1 MFRIFKSVSIVLCA
15 FFVFTLSTNA
25 QQAATL
31 SDTLRLSLSDAINQA
46 LQKNIT
52 RQNNDLDVLYAR
64 KQVNILTANGLPQ
77 VNANVNYQ
85 RFLQLPISLV
95 PAEFFGGTPGEF
107 AEIAF
112 GTNNTIAVNAQA
124 SQLLFSGSFFIAL
137 QAAKKLVEQAELQI
151 EATENQIRDA
161 IARTYFSALI
171 IQENGVILQKNINVL
186 AQVLTET
193 EAFYKAGFV
202 ENLDVDRL
210 QLQLS
215 NLKTQQT
222 ALKRQLESVY
232 NLLKLQLVLDLNQ
245 PIALTQNLRDFIDP
259 NDLSK
264 QIDTIAFNNRIELK
278 QLNMSDNLNE
288 LGIKQ
293 LYATRLPT
301 VSAFLSYERR
311 FQSNDFDVFSDKW
324 FPTAVTGLQVSV
336 PIFDGLS
343 RKNQIAQ
350 RFINKKKIQNGRTQ
364 LLNSFDLE
372 VAQARIAYQNAL
384 EQLKSQEANIA
395 LAQKIYNV
403 SLTKY
408 KEGVGSSLELT
419 DAESK
424 LFQNQGLYAQALYNL
439 LLAQTDLRKAMGLYY
454 W

>member
-454 W
+454 

>member
-25 QQAATL
+25 QQADSL
-31 SDTLRLSLSDAINQA
+31 SDTLRLGLSDAISQA
-46 LQKNIT
+46 LQKNLT

-232 NLLKLQLVLDLNQ
+232 NLLKLQLVMDLNQ

-259 NDLSK
+259 NDLTR

-424 LFQNQGLYAQALYNL
+424 LFQNQGLYSQALYNL

-454 W
+454 

>member
-1 MFRIFKSVSIVLCA
+1 
-15 FFVFTLSTNA
+15 
-25 QQAATL
+25 
-31 SDTLRLSLSDAINQA
+31 
-46 LQKNIT
+46 
-52 RQNNDLDVLYAR
+52 
-64 KQVNILTANGLPQ
+64 
-77 VNANVNYQ
+77 
-85 RFLQLPISLV
+85 
-95 PAEFFGGTPGEF
+95 
-107 AEIAF
+107 
-112 GTNNTIAVNAQA
+112 
-124 SQLLFSGSFFIAL
+124 
-137 QAAKKLVEQAELQI
+137 
-151 EATENQIRDA
+151 
-161 IARTYFSALI
+161 
-171 IQENGVILQKNINVL
+171 
-186 AQVLTET
+186 
-193 EAFYKAGFV
+193 
-202 ENLDVDRL
+202 L

-232 NLLKLQLVLDLNQ
+232 NLLKLQLVMDLNQ

-259 NDLSK
+259 NDLTR

-424 LFQNQGLYAQALYNL
+424 LFQNQGLYSQALYNL

-454 W
+454 